1 MYQFITMFDYEFHY
15 CTYKSEFCEYKTG
28 IMKDFSADNTD
39 DLQIKNGDFVV
50 GHSNEQHQK
59 HILLANKGEYKE
71 FPEVGVGIAQM
82 IADDR
87 YTEILIETKKQLEY
101 DGMEIDDISLDEYG
115 KMLIEGIYKED

>member
-1 MYQFITMFDYEFHY
+1 MYQFITTF
-15 CTYKSEFCEYKTG
+15 
-28 IMKDFSADNTD
+28 D

-50 GHSNEQHQK
+50 GYSNEQHQK

-71 FPEVGVGIAQM
+71 FPEVGVGIVQM
-82 IADDR
+82 IADDL
-87 YTEILIETKKQLEY
+87 YTEMLIETKKQLEY